1 VLISFSD
8 IIATVS
14 AFIVSITAD
23 NVLKKRKLSKRRFI
37 APRASSGVIGFIH
50 SNIPLEINKL
60 RLR

>member
-37 APRASSGVIGFIH
+37 APSATSGVIGFLH
-50 SNIPLEINKL
+50 SNIPLEISEL